1 MLKEGIVSKVEKDY
15 VTVLVKTQNA
25 CDTCRAECGG
35 HCDKAKLY
43 EIRLP
48 NTLDAKAGDRVEVYS
63 KTQTI
68 MLYSILVFVLPLI
81 VCFLVLIPFS
91 NIVSSP
97 LLLTLV
103 GALTFFVVF
112 TILHFAFRSKKPSEI
127 FSLVRIVK

>member
-1 MLKEGIVSKVEKDY
+1 MLKEGIVSKADKNLA
-15 VTVLVKTQNA
+15 TVLIKTQNA

-43 EIRLP
+43 EITLP
-48 NTLDAKAGDRVEVYS
+48 NTINAKVGDRVEVYS

-68 MLYSILVFVLPLI
+68 MLYSILVFLLPLLL
-81 VCFLVLIPFS
+81 CFLVLIPLS
-91 NIVSSP
+91 IKISSP
-97 LLLTLV
+97 LILTLV